1 MFSLVSR
8 EIGRGWEEDTVKQ
21 NGARVSAVALEGVNP
36 PLKFTKVLKNIL
48 KIKLDLSVDG
58 HQNILQ
64 VGGNN

>member
-21 NGARVSAVALEGVNP
+21 DGARVSAVALEGHSA
-36 PLKFTKVLKNIL
+36 TKIHQSVKKYIL